1 MDSNGPHPPWEK
13 RLDAV
18 GAAQGRY
25 LWILLVAGIFYLSL
39 GLGNSPL
46 DLPVTETVPTPV
58 LGLELSPTAV
68 WASGPAVLSLLILV
82 VIGSIRATGVAR
94 RSLGLQGLGRDAEA
108 FDAAPNAIDLAAYS
122 TEKTPPKV
130 QWLLGLS
137 YPGYLTIF
145 LLQAAYYVVL
155 LWQLAPEPWAVIVAI
170 PSTAAT
176 LWAGFMVVWFWRNR
190 LPPSSQSESPQE
202 EPFP

>member
-1 MDSNGPHPPWEK
+1 MITDSSDPPWEK

-18 GAAQGRY
+18 GAAQSRY
-25 LWILLVAGIFYLSL
+25 LWILLVAGVFYLSV
-39 GLGNSPL
+39 GLAKSDEAVPMPL
-46 DLPVTETVPTPV
+46 

-94 RSLGLQGLGRDAEA
+94 QALHVEDLGNDAEA

-122 TEKTPPKV
+122 TEKTPLEV

-137 YPGYLTIF
+137 YPGYLSLF
-145 LLQAAYYVVL
+145 LLQAV
-155 LWQLAPEPWAVIVAI
+155 WQLVILWRLAPDQPWVIAVAT
-170 PSTAAT
+170 PSTLLT
-176 LWAGFMVVWFWRNR
+176 LWAGFMVLWFWRHR
-190 LPPSSQSESPQE
+190 LPRPSKSSSSE
-202 EPFP
+202 